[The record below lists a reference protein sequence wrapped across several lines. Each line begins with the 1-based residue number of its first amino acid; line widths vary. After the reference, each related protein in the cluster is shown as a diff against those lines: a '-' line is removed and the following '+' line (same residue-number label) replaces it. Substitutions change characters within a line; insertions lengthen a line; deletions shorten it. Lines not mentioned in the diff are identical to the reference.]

1 MNLAA
6 IIAEIADQADEFL
19 EGVTDRAQARAG
31 IAELINLDYF
41 TLGPAD
47 RKAVT
52 DGVMAALEV
61 EEFFGTEFVGDP
73 FKDDPEAE
81 GDE

>member
-1 MNLAA
+1 MNLDA

-19 EGVTDRAQARAG
+19 AGVTDRAQARAG
-31 IAELINLDYF
+31 IAELINMDWF
-41 TLGPAD
+41 TLNPAD

-52 DGVMAALEV
+52 DGVMAALEA

-73 FKDDPEAE
+73 FADDGSED
-81 GDE
+81 DE